1 MPEYQIPV
9 TEPVNSTA
17 QLQTPSAINR
27 AAVKKL
33 ALAASQR
40 YGRPFTRVSGAFF
53 ERADAHLKA
62 FIDSEVNSQ
71 PGVGVTVK

>member
-1 MPEYQIPV
+1 MPEYHAPA
-9 TEPVNSTA
+9 TESASSTA
-17 QLQTPSAINR
+17 PLQAPSAINR

-33 ALAASQR
+33 ALAASQQ

-53 ERADAHLKA
+53 DRADAHLKQ
-62 FIDSEVNSQ
+62 FIFNEVNSQ